1 MIGKKNITFGFIYLV
16 FTASLGIVMVDK
28 YEDFGAVAQEKQ
40 ASVGRLQALKGNGF
54 EEELEPLKAIQI
66 AKANT
71 DGILSLNKLN
81 NTEAEIDAIKGGP
94 HAHGNLEAVLNIIVG
109 LTLSFIAT
117 ASWLKQA
124 ISWLF
129 IVGAVMHSGMLYL
142 RTIFDYAWA
151 NTLLETGIGPFA
163 ILIGLLLIGIV
174 SCKSFGSKIIED

>member
-28 YEDFGAVAQEKQ
+28 YDDFGVVAQEKQ
-40 ASVGRLQALKGNGF
+40 ASVGRLQALKGSGF
-54 EEELEPLKAIQI
+54 EEELEPLNAIQI

-71 DGILSLNKLN
+71 DGILGLNKLN

-94 HAHGNLEAVLNIIVG
+94 HAHGNLEAVLNIIAG
-109 LTLSFIAT
+109 LTLCFIA
-117 ASWLKQA
+117 AAPWLKQA

-142 RTIFDYAWA
+142 RTIFEFEWA
-151 NTLLETGIGPFA
+151 NTLLNTGIGPFA
-163 ILIGLLLIGIV
+163 ILIGLFLIGV
-174 SCKSFGSKIIED
+174 MSCKSFSNKVVED